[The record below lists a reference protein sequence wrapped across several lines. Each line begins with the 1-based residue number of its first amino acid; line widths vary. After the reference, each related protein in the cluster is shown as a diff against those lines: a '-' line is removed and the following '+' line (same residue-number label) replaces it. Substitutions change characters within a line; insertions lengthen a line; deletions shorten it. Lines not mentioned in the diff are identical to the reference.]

1 MGKKNPDKS
10 SVKCNVCGLKRMKIR
25 SLALTKGGRSLFT
38 DELGRYWNGNVC
50 PSCNVQRISPYCK
63 RYRKVVRMSP
73 EEFLKKVQERYADIM
88 KGKKKSILKR
98 IVHEMA
104 EVLVNEDDEK
114 RSDRREEVQR
124 HIEENLLRHAND
136 YLLGDRHTES
146 VSSNGASTGIPS
158 SELRSSGE
166 GESILGTIRDDRQGN
181 RLSNTNSE
189 GTKDSSELNPFQTTE
204 TSKSN

>member
-25 SLALTKGGRSLFT
+25 SLALTKAGRSLFT

-50 PSCNVQRISPYCK
+50 PACNVQRISPYCK

-136 YLLGDRHTES
+136 YLIGNGHTES
-146 VSSNGASTGIPS
+146 ISSDRASTGVS
-158 SELRSSGE
+158 SDSSRSSRE
-166 GESILGTIRDDRQGN
+166 DKDILGIIGDNRQGD
-181 RLSNTNSE
+181 RFSSNDSE
-189 GTKDSSELNPFQTTE
+189 GTKDSSELNSFQTTE
-204 TSKSN
+204 ASEND